1 MSQKNRGKKGG
12 QTRTAKKP
20 GAGGG
25 GADKTFGM
33 KNKKGKAAQKV
44 VGGPQKRPTVKKKEE
59 DPDLA
64 SFIRTGY
71 TKPKPT
77 NTNAVVIE
85 TPEEQKKS
93 AKANPFIDLRRD
105 VGDDDANTNE
115 NGEGVMNGWDE
126 AKLLEVVN
134 KKMEKD
140 LSKPTSEKLC
150 QYFIKAIEDE
160 KYGWFWEC
168 PNGSEC
174 TYRHALPPDY
184 VFKSKEKKKVEER
197 TLEEII
203 EERRSILNVEQ
214 GTPVNENTFK
224 VWKEKKLKERADREM
239 EALNKR
245 KKDIKAGTVKLT
257 GREILTQKIEDKTL
271 NFEEE
276 NEEAFD
282 LSIFLREKTDME
294 EQVDKENFNF
304 ISTIQ
309 NEFSDY
315 KEPTEEELKKF
326 LETKNNTVTVSN
338 ENNTVTITT
347 ENSKIQV
354 GDASLFDDDNIDDI
368 EDIDDV

>member
-20 GAGGG
+20 GAGGV
-25 GADKTFGM
+25 DKTFGM

-44 VGGPQKRPTVKKKEE
+44 VGGPQKRPTVKKNKEE
-59 DPDLA
+59 DADLA
-64 SFIRTGY
+64 NFIRTGY

-77 NTNAVVIE
+77 NTNVVVTE
-85 TPEEQKKS
+85 TAEEQKKS

-105 VGDDDANTNE
+105 VTEDGNTNE

-126 AKLLEVVN
+126 AKLQEVVN

-140 LSKPTSEKLC
+140 LSKPTSEKIC
-150 QYFIKAIEDE
+150 QYFLKAIEDE

-197 TLEEII
+197 TLDEII
-203 EERRSILNVEQ
+203 EERRSTLNVEQ
-214 GTPVNENTFK
+214 GTPVNEKTFK
-224 VWKEKKLKERADREM
+224 IWKEKKMKERADREL

-245 KKDIKAGTVKLT
+245 KKDIKAGIVKLS

-304 ISTIQ
+304 ISSIQ
-309 NEFSDY
+309 TEFSDY
-315 KEPTEEELKKF
+315 KEPTEEELQKF
-326 LETKNNTVTVSN
+326 LENKNNNTVTVSN

-347 ENSKIQV
+347 ENSTKIQV